1 MTLLPGQDQEKA
13 EAWGTPLLPAGRHLS
28 PKIVKK
34 EPVDHG
40 QS

>member
-13 EAWGTPLLPAGRHLS
+13 EASLPVPRWPAFVSESREEL
-28 PKIVKK
+28 
-34 EPVDHG
+34 VDHG